1 MKKLN
6 CWELVKPTKRQ
17 RRDIKPKRERG
28 ENRKNSL
35 DGISLNP
42 KCSHKRK
49 SAAKPRN
56 RKAQRLGKYTQACGS
71 GFALT
76 SKVEG

>member
-6 CWELVKPTKRQ
+6 YWELVKLTKRQ

-42 KCSHKRK
+42 KCSHNRK

-56 RKAQRLGKYTQACGS
+56 RKAQRL
-71 GFALT
+71 FLLREVHT
-76 SKVEG
+76 SMWKWFRLNK

>member
-6 CWELVKPTKRQ
+6 CWELVKLTKRQ

-42 KCSHKRK
+42 KCSHNRT

-56 RKAQRLGKYTQACGS
+56 TTIPLEGSPHKY
-71 GFALT
+71 
-76 SKVEG
+76 VEVVSP

>member
-6 CWELVKPTKRQ
+6 CWELVKLTKRQ

-42 KCSHKRK
+42 KCSHNRK

-56 RKAQRLGKYTQACGS
+56 RKIPLEGS
-71 GFALT
+71 PH
-76 SKVEG
+76 KHVEVVSP